1 MTTEEKINGLEHLF
15 RKCPDVLTV
24 LDAARWTRMSKNSIH
39 KAINEG
45 KLTVYTYR
53 GKRLISKIDLIEYLA
68 ATTDDE
74 TAWQRHLLKRK
85 SHDE

>member
-1 MTTEEKINGLEHLF
+1 MTTEEKTNGLEHLL

-24 LDAARWTRMSKNSIH
+24 LEAARWTRMSKNSIH

-45 KLTVYTYR
+45 KLTAYTYR

-74 TAWQRHLLKRK
+74 TAWQKRQRERM

>member
-1 MTTEEKINGLEHLF
+1 
-15 RKCPDVLTV
+15 
-24 LDAARWTRMSKNSIH
+24 MSKNSIH

-45 KLTVYTYR
+45 KLTAYSYR

-74 TAWQRHLLKRK
+74 TAWQKRRRERMN
-85 SHDE
+85 HDE

>member
-1 MTTEEKINGLEHLF
+1 MTTEEKINGLEHLL

-24 LDAARWTRMSKNSIH
+24 IGAANWTHMSKNTIH
-39 KAINEG
+39 ALIKEG
-45 KLTVYTYR
+45 KLVAYQYR
-53 GKRLISKIDLIEYLA
+53 GSKLISKADLIDYLA

-74 TAWQRHLLKRK
+74 TAWQRRQRERM